1 MPQIQ
6 NYDKAL
12 TRLINILQKLHAGD
26 TLYISELAEEFGVS
40 KRTVQRDLNERL
52 IRFPIEKHGQGW
64 RMMSGFCLE
73 KSKDTKDTLI
83 LDILSQVALS
93 VGGDFGERANALLA
107 RLKNKNK
114 NPFYS
119 NRILEDISDN
129 PSVLFALQEA
139 ISLSL
144 VIGFHY
150 KEKYR
155 TVKPYKIVNFDGFW
169 YLYGEDVIDGKIK
182 TFYLKDIP
190 LIHKSKDSFEM
201 DASIQDRLESAMNAW
216 FEPNS
221 EPFMVRIL
229 ATKEIAKYFDRR
241 PLSKSQQII
250 TRHKSGDIELEIMA
264 SSENEA
270 LFEIK
275 RWIPSLIILSPK
287 SLAMKLKDISDGFAK
302 RQVEELIFRG

>member
-12 TRLINILQKLHAGD
+12 TRLIEILQKLHSGD

-64 RMMSGFCLE
+64 RMMKGFCLE
-73 KSKDTKDTLI
+73 KSKDAKDTLI
-83 LDILSQVALS
+83 LDILSEVALS
-93 VGGDFGERANALLA
+93 VGGDFGRRSNELLA

-114 NPFYS
+114 NPFYTQGL
-119 NRILEDISDN
+119 IEDISDN
-129 PSVLFALQEA
+129 PSVLLALQEA
-139 ISLSL
+139 ISLCV

-150 KEKYR
+150 KDKYR

-169 YLYGEDVIDGKIK
+169 YLYGEDVMDSKIK

-190 LIHKSKDSFEM
+190 LIHKSKDSFEI
-201 DASIQDRLESAMNAW
+201 DASLQDRLEGAMNAW

-221 EPFMVRIL
+221 ELFTVRLL
-229 ATKEIAKYFDRR
+229 ATKEIAKYFDRK
-241 PLSKSQQII
+241 PLSKSQQIVA
-250 TRHKSGDIELEIMA
+250 RHKSGDIEMEIMVT
-264 SSENEA
+264 SENEA

-275 RWIPSLIILSPK
+275 RWIPSLIVISPQ
-287 SLAMKLKDISDGFAK
+287 SLAQKLRQISHEFSERQIAELLK
-302 RQVEELIFRG
+302 RS